1 MKYPIN
7 RGKWKIHIQNII
19 LSAII
24 LTFSLLAVNI
34 QADIVVVV
42 NPENPIHSLS
52 KKDVQRLFLGRM
64 HKFPDSDMKVEP
76 IDNSEKSDDYENFY
90 SNVINMNKSKLKR
103 YRAHYLFS
111 GKGRLPTQIKSTLNI
126 VQYVSTTRNAIAY
139 MDKNQVTEKVKIVY
153 SY

>member
-1 MKYPIN
+1 MRRTLNKTQ
-7 RGKWKIHIQNII
+7 WKALIQNSVFSGIMVI
-19 LSAII
+19 A
-24 LTFSLLAVNI
+24 SLLSVNI

-42 NPENPIHSLS
+42 NPENPIHTLS
-52 KKDVQRLFLGRM
+52 KKDIQRLFLGRM

-111 GKGRLPTQIKSTLNI
+111 GKGRLPTQIKSALSI
-126 VQYVSTTRNAIAY
+126 LQYVSSTKNAIAY
-139 MDKNQVTEKVKIVY
+139 INKSQVTEKVRVVY
-153 SY
+153 SN